1 MRTPFFPI
9 TFAGDG
15 TKKSFQLDFNAMDPS
30 DYRVTVDGTLKTLG
44 TDYGIG
50 TPTQDSYYPTVNFT
64 TAPGNGTAIA
74 VTRRTPIRQRKFG
87 VESSRVGDAIQA
99 LYRQHRPMVERTIA
113 WLTRGARRVP
123 YRGVAKNDAWLHHR
137 AAALNLRRLLNLGLT
152 LQNTAWTLA

>member
-87 VESSRVGDAIQA
+87 MESSRVGDAIQA
-99 LYRQHRPMVERTIA
+99 HGSRRHFGQLRGPFHRSGGSRS
-113 WLTRGARRVP
+113 
-123 YRGVAKNDAWLHHR
+123 
-137 AAALNLRRLLNLGLT
+137 
-152 LQNTAWTLA
+152 